1 MLCWLVIKLKFVL
14 WKYQSKARLFVWVC
28 CRQLCV
34 KKNHVLKKQS
44 FMCLHCNVVVNVWL
58 LTCFTRKG
66 LASFYKRSRSIE
78 QGFIYM
84 SKVSNSPEIFF
95 STFEIG
101 TVWKQ
106 EWACKSKNISSSMI
120 VMYVKFIVREW
131 WIIDRSCLPL
141 QAVNVC
147 KWPPFQTDGS
157 LLCRQDRSKEK
168 LICN

>member
-1 MLCWLVIKLKFVL
+1 MFWKNKALCAYIVISEL
-14 WKYQSKARLFVWVC
+14 
-28 CRQLCV
+28 
-34 KKNHVLKKQS
+34 
-44 FMCLHCNVVVNVWL
+44 VNVWL

-78 QGFIYM
+78 QGFIYI
-84 SKVSNSPEIFF
+84 SKVSNSPEIFFF